1 MSAEQERS
9 SPAFTVEMMR
19 GTIRYSIMSK
29 GLFGVIPLI
38 FIAALIA
45 PASSLTVG
53 KNRKITDNGIV
64 ILSVMCIF
72 FIEPINSLTDVVVMR
87 KNAAITQGVNLVMMA
102 DTVSITNPNAA
113 FPKALQ
119 KISRPNPRAYNA
131 KYKIPAAYF
140 AVRSSSTKGINA
152 SKGFIYNIRP
162 VLLVLSMRVHR
173 VINRNNLVL
182 GSNFIPFLREDE
194 WNNSED
200 ITKSRPFQNASS

>member
-1 MSAEQERS
+1 MSHRLVRFFGEPRPLVSAEQERS

-119 KISRPNPRAYNA
+119 KISRLTY
-131 KYKIPAAYF
+131 
-140 AVRSSSTKGINA
+140 
-152 SKGFIYNIRP
+152 
-162 VLLVLSMRVHR
+162 
-173 VINRNNLVL
+173 RNN
-182 GSNFIPFLREDE
+182 
-194 WNNSED
+194 
-200 ITKSRPFQNASS
+200 KS